1 MSMKRVKFV
10 DSGGSICKG
19 TFVHLAWGDFV
30 QCDCCGT
37 YFEPEKCT
45 ILSEE
50 GRAALIKFTIQ
61 SSQEHYGILY
71 NDIIILLENGETIP
85 KDKVKILESINE
97 WFPALEAFVEENF
110 NYLKD

>member
-1 MSMKRVKFV
+1 MKRVRFV
-10 DSGGSICKG
+10 DSEGNICKG
-19 TFVHLAWGDFV
+19 TLVHLEEGEV
-30 QCDCCGT
+30 VRCDCCDS
-37 YFEPEKCT
+37 YFEPDEDCT

-71 NDIIILLENGETIP
+71 NDIVILLENGETIP
-85 KDKVKILESINE
+85 KDKVKILELINE